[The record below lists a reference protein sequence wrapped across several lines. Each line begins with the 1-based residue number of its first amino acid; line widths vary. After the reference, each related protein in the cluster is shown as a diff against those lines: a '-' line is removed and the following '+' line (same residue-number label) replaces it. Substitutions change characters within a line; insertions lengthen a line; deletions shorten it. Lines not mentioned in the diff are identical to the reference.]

1 MATATLNGVDTYY
14 EVQGQGEPVLLVP
27 ASWWPSDTWNVGAV
41 PFLSQRFKT
50 IVFDCRGT
58 GRSGKPKDGY
68 TVEQFSQDCIALLAH
83 LGVSRCHA
91 VGFALGGQV
100 VQAMA
105 IERPDL
111 VATLTIAASGAG
123 AKTLAGG
130 PRSLSPDTEREIRDI
145 GFERYIRNY
154 IENDTMAFNPK
165 FYREHPEVVAALAD
179 AVWSGQ
185 STVEMFRRHEDARL
199 TWDTL
204 GESRRGESAG
214 ADSLRRRRRREP
226 ARQHARRN
234 GKASRR
240 DDAWLRIIFDSEH
253 ETYDFLGRR
262 RRVGCTAGVS
272 GSPPDW
278 SNAVIF
284 SPRTLQEIS
293 AQCLPGVSSVVAF
306 LSLPGER
313 RRRANQKS
321 SRGGSR
327 LYHSGGLV
335 SRRQD
340 ERLLRWGRFGRR
352 TDRDAC
358 THGEFGA
365 HRRQRRV
372 FRSSAGRAYD
382 RAARRAVKIDFLPV
396 RQTAAFALR
405 ASRSFPTS
413 RRCGERRSPFRVS
426 APSTIFCCAK
436 RSAGAVS
443 IPHGMSRFSRWVQ
456 RTPDLAL
463 LSAAPSM
470 RRC

>member
-1 MATATLNGVDTYY
+1 MATATLNGVGTYY

-204 GESRRGESAG
+204 AKAAEVKVPALILCGADDDVSRRGSTPVGTAKRLAEMTPG
-214 ADSLRRRRRREP
+214 CEL
-226 ARQHARRN
+226 
-234 GKASRR
+234 
-240 DDAWLRIIFDSEH
+240 
-253 ETYDFLGRR
+253 FLIPNTKHMTFWDGT
-262 RRVGCTAGVS
+262 GGLA
-272 GSPPDW
+272 
-278 SNAVIF
+278 A
-284 SPRTLQEIS
+284 LQE
-293 AQCLPGVSSVVAF
+293 F
-306 LSLPGER
+306 LIRHPI
-313 RRRANQKS
+313 
-321 SRGGSR
+321 
-327 LYHSGGLV
+327 
-335 SRRQD
+335 
-340 ERLLRWGRFGRR
+340 
-352 TDRDAC
+352 
-358 THGEFGA
+358 GA
-365 HRRQRRV
+365 TR
-372 FRSSAGRAYD
+372 
-382 RAARRAVKIDFLPV
+382 
-396 RQTAAFALR
+396 
-405 ASRSFPTS
+405 
-413 RRCGERRSPFRVS
+413 
-426 APSTIFCCAK
+426 
-436 RSAGAVS
+436 
-443 IPHGMSRFSRWVQ
+443 
-456 RTPDLAL
+456 
-463 LSAAPSM
+463 
-470 RRC
+470 

>member
-27 ASWWPSDTWNVGAV
+27 ASWWPADTWNVGAV

-123 AKTLAGG
+123 TKTLAGG

-154 IENDTMAFNPK
+154 IENDTMAFAPK

-204 GESRRGESAG
+204 AKAADVNVPALILCGADDDVSRRGSTPVGTAKRLAEATLGCELFLIPNTKHMTFWDG
-214 ADSLRRRRRREP
+214 A
-226 ARQHARRN
+226 
-234 GKASRR
+234 
-240 DDAWLRIIFDSEH
+240 
-253 ETYDFLGRR
+253 
-262 RRVGCTAGVS
+262 
-272 GSPPDW
+272 
-278 SNAVIF
+278 
-284 SPRTLQEIS
+284 
-293 AQCLPGVSSVVAF
+293 
-306 LSLPGER
+306 
-313 RRRANQKS
+313 
-321 SRGGSR
+321 
-327 LYHSGGLV
+327 GGLV
-335 SRRQD
+335 ALQ
-340 ERLLRWGRFGRR
+340 
-352 TDRDAC
+352 
-358 THGEFGA
+358 EFLVRHPIGA
-365 HRRQRRV
+365 TR
-372 FRSSAGRAYD
+372 
-382 RAARRAVKIDFLPV
+382 
-396 RQTAAFALR
+396 
-405 ASRSFPTS
+405 
-413 RRCGERRSPFRVS
+413 
-426 APSTIFCCAK
+426 
-436 RSAGAVS
+436 
-443 IPHGMSRFSRWVQ
+443 
-456 RTPDLAL
+456 
-463 LSAAPSM
+463 
-470 RRC
+470 

>member
-154 IENDTMAFNPK
+154 IENDTMAFTPK

-204 GESRRGESAG
+204 AKAADVKVPALILCGADDDVSRRGSTPVGTAKRLAEATPGCELFLIPNTKHMTFWDG
-214 ADSLRRRRRREP
+214 A
-226 ARQHARRN
+226 
-234 GKASRR
+234 
-240 DDAWLRIIFDSEH
+240 
-253 ETYDFLGRR
+253 
-262 RRVGCTAGVS
+262 
-272 GSPPDW
+272 
-278 SNAVIF
+278 
-284 SPRTLQEIS
+284 
-293 AQCLPGVSSVVAF
+293 
-306 LSLPGER
+306 
-313 RRRANQKS
+313 
-321 SRGGSR
+321 
-327 LYHSGGLV
+327 GGLV
-335 SRRQD
+335 ALQ
-340 ERLLRWGRFGRR
+340 
-352 TDRDAC
+352 
-358 THGEFGA
+358 EFLVRHPIGA
-365 HRRQRRV
+365 TR
-372 FRSSAGRAYD
+372 
-382 RAARRAVKIDFLPV
+382 
-396 RQTAAFALR
+396 
-405 ASRSFPTS
+405 
-413 RRCGERRSPFRVS
+413 
-426 APSTIFCCAK
+426 
-436 RSAGAVS
+436 
-443 IPHGMSRFSRWVQ
+443 
-456 RTPDLAL
+456 
-463 LSAAPSM
+463 
-470 RRC
+470 